1 MGEYLALC
9 IEDLDADNPNER
21 YVQCVAVP
29 GRAPGLRLDPRGQPL
44 WRVEQGAV
52 CELWRS
58 ADGRL
63 VLWKLEGTEPIVV
76 TRARRSVEVPVGKP
90 VMLLDKDGIDI
101 GGRHLRVHLHGTTV
115 QEHAPRPLVT
125 GRPRPVFRTAASA
138 VVLGAT
144 LVATTAG
151 SAQEAPPIEVR
162 EHPPAP
168 LPPPPPPDAGPEP
181 DAAGSGSIMVE
192 DDRASGEE
200 SVAGTEP
207 IEVRDTPPAPPP
219 PPPPAGGCCSRQPG
233 T

>member
-1 MGEYLALC
+1 MGEFLALC
-9 IEDLDADNPNER
+9 IEDLDADNSSER
-21 YVQCVAVP
+21 YVQCVAAP

-63 VLWKLEGTEPIVV
+63 VLWRLEGPEAIVV
-76 TRARRSVEVPVGKP
+76 TRARRSLEVPAGKP
-90 VMLLDKDGIDI
+90 VMLLDKDEIEL
-101 GGRHLRVHLHGTTV
+101 GGRHLRVHVHGTTA

-125 GRPRPVFRTAASA
+125 NRSRPVFRTAASA

-168 LPPPPPPDAGPEP
+168 LPPPPPPDAGSEP
-181 DAAGSGSIMVE
+181 DAAGTGSVMVE
-192 DDRASGEE
+192 DDRLPGEG
-200 SVAGTEP
+200 SSNEP
-207 IEVRDTPPAPPP
+207 VEVRDTPPAPPP